1 MITSLDIDKTIVELE
16 KQRLKFFT
24 YAPELKKQAFD
35 MATNKQ
41 ISDVDALNKYGK
53 YQDLIEIL
61 KHYEQLL
68 SLIKSWNQ

>member
-1 MITSLDIDKTIVELE
+1 MTSLDIDKTIVELE

-41 ISDVDALNKYGK
+41 ISDFDALNKYGK